1 VMCIRDRTGGG
12 GGGLSI
18 TARRG
23 AGGTPDREIAIVHTF
38 GGTRDDLIHA
48 LALAE
53 TGRVRTHVEAYD
65 LAAAG
70 QVLADLDAGNVLGRA
85 VLVP

>member
-1 VMCIRDRTGGG
+1 M
-12 GGGLSI
+12 
-18 TARRG
+18 
-23 AGGTPDREIAIVHTF
+23 VHTF
-38 GGTRDDLIHA
+38 GGTRGDLARA

-53 TGRVRTHVEAYD
+53 AGRVRTHVAVHD

-70 QVLADLDAGNVLGRA
+70 RVLADLDAGNVLGRA